1 MLAALVERGI
11 GDGSIRPND
20 PAIAARTIWGILAW
34 APLGDIWSRRAERDP
49 FGRLSVE
56 LPRIVESGVSTR
68 PAPARIEAVEI
79 DDWSA
84 LAPPPPADRAGEIVA
99 TASALFNARGVD
111 GVSLDD
117 IAAAMTATKGL
128 IYHHFDSKAALVA
141 QCLDRAFAI
150 YDRLLDRGE
159 RHSSGVERARAG
171 IVLNVQAQL
180 DPAGPMSLTATSY
193 HKLSSEE
200 QARFSVQTNHLLDR
214 SIATMELGNRD
225 GTLRPFE
232 AEPTALASSG
242 TFNFVARWLPAE
254 AAASPIRVA
263 FEVSNLFLHGLSA
276 DRR

>member
-1 MLAALVERGI
+1 
-11 GDGSIRPND
+11 
-20 PAIAARTIWGILAW
+20 
-34 APLGDIWSRRAERDP
+34 
-49 FGRLSVE
+49 
-56 LPRIVESGVSTR
+56 
-68 PAPARIEAVEI
+68 
-79 DDWSA
+79 
-84 LAPPPPADRAGEIVA
+84 
-99 TASALFNARGVD
+99 
-111 GVSLDD
+111 
-117 IAAAMTATKGL
+117 MTATKGL

-232 AEPTALASSG
+232 AEPTALASAG
-242 TFNFVARWLPAE
+242 TFNFVARWLPAA

-276 DRR
+276 ERR